1 MSEKQ
6 EKQWWQS
13 KTIWL
18 NLAVGALAAIDMST
32 DTLKTVLPPDVMGGI
47 LAVTAVAN
55 VVLRTITGQPV
66 VVKKKK

>member
-1 MSEKQ
+1 MT

-18 NLAVGALAAIDMST
+18 NLAIGVVAVVDMSS
-32 DTLKTVLPPDVMGGI
+32 DALKTVLPPDVMGGV
-47 LAVTAVAN
+47 LAVTAVVN

-66 VVKKKK
+66 VVKKKAQT